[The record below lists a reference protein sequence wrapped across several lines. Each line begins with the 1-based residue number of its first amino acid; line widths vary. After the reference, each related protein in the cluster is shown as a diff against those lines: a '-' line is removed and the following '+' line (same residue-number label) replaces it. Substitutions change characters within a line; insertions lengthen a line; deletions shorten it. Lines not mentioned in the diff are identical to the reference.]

1 LGSRSICAIRFDPER
16 GSPIGAP
23 FIVYEFRNPRL
34 SMISVSL
41 GDLGLDVALDK
52 IIMVL
57 AESNWNIWLAESGS
71 QQ

>member
-1 LGSRSICAIRFDPER
+1 
-16 GSPIGAP
+16 
-23 FIVYEFRNPRL
+23 
-34 SMISVSL
+34 MISVSL